1 MIYLLTIFDHHST
14 RYIIITTFQVMQV
27 AGRGRTKVL
36 VPKDANIPPEKM
48 QAILDGTGDGLIMKG
63 NKMYKPMFR

>member
-1 MIYLLTIFDHHST
+1 MIIFDHHST
-14 RYIIITTFQVMQV
+14 RYIIPLLQVMQV

>member
-1 MIYLLTIFDHHST
+1 MNFSGNFFVNILTDKMQVFDFVNLLTDK
-14 RYIIITTFQVMQV
+14 M
-27 AGRGRTKVL
+27 
-36 VPKDANIPPEKM
+36 M

>member
-1 MIYLLTIFDHHST
+1 
-14 RYIIITTFQVMQV
+14 MQV

-36 VPKDANIPPEKM
+36 VPKDTNIPPEKM

>member
-1 MIYLLTIFDHHST
+1 M
-14 RYIIITTFQVMQV
+14 

-36 VPKDANIPPEKM
+36 VPKDVNIPSDKM
-48 QAILDGTGDGLIMKG
+48 QSILDGTGDGLIMKG

>member
-1 MIYLLTIFDHHST
+1 MAIVFLDILTD
-14 RYIIITTFQVMQV
+14 
-27 AGRGRTKVL
+27 
-36 VPKDANIPPEKM
+36 KM